1 MNRIEC
7 LCISKKKKKF
17 FLNKKATEG
26 NQIPQAGKEAQ
37 KKTQRAHPSDYFKCI

>member
-7 LCISKKKKKF
+7 LCISKKKKI
-17 FLNKKATEG
+17 LNKKATEG

-37 KKTQRAHPSDYFKCI
+37 KKTQGAHPSDYLKCI